1 MGRMD
6 GKGALVTGAARGMGE
21 ATARLIAAEGGHV
34 VVADRL
40 EDQGRAVA
48 ESLGESAV
56 FAQHD
61 VADENS
67 WAKVVASATEQFGG
81 LDVLINNAAIWRTG
95 RIEHETVE
103 QFRAVL
109 DVDLIGVFLGMRSVI
124 APMRLRGAGAIVN
137 LSSTAGLV
145 GVVEQGAYASA
156 KWAVRGLT
164 KVAAL
169 ELANDRIRVN
179 SVHPGAIDT
188 PMIES
193 LGLRRGEGLAPFAP
207 MARIGI
213 PEEVAAAV
221 VFLASPDASY
231 VTGAELYVDGGSM
244 AGQVLDPD
252 AIRASGA
259 SRDAALSK

>member
-6 GKGALVTGAARGMGE
+6 GKVALVTGAARGMGE

-95 RIEHETVE
+95 RIEH
-103 QFRAVL
+103 
-109 DVDLIGVFLGMRSVI
+109 GG
-124 APMRLRGAGAIVN
+124 GA
-137 LSSTAGLV
+137 
-145 GVVEQGAYASA
+145 
-156 KWAVRGLT
+156 R
-164 KVAAL
+164 
-169 ELANDRIRVN
+169 
-179 SVHPGAIDT
+179 
-188 PMIES
+188 
-193 LGLRRGEGLAPFAP
+193 
-207 MARIGI
+207 
-213 PEEVAAAV
+213 
-221 VFLASPDASY
+221 
-231 VTGAELYVDGGSM
+231 
-244 AGQVLDPD
+244 AGQRPHPSQL
-252 AIRASGA
+252 RASG
-259 SRDAALSK
+259 RDRHSND